1 MEKKM
6 NKLEKYCFDL
16 SVEIIGSDLDDVNR
30 VASILYD
37 EFTKDSIIKQRLKNI
52 LTLENVNKCKPLLYS
67 ELNNL
72 NK

>member
-1 MEKKM
+1 MGKKM

-16 SVEIIGSDLDDVNR
+16 SVEIIGSDLNDANR

-52 LTLENVNKCKPLLYS
+52 LTLKNK
-67 ELNNL
+67 
-72 NK
+72 